1 MKRKPTVVV
10 RNPLVRLALFKRA
23 GSHRKPYKALRKAQ
37 NQSADNNL

>member
-1 MKRKPTVVV
+1 MKRKPTLVV

-37 NQSADNNL
+37 NQSIND